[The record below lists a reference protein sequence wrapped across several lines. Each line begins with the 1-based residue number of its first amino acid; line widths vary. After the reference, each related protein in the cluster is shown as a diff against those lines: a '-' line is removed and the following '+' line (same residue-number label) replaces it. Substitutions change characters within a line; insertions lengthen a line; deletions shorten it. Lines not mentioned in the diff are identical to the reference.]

1 MTNLVGS
8 RYINMFCKTASC
20 PKQPLL
26 SVASLEWSSYTGLT
40 GLLTPFNDNL
50 ILLNL
55 KKSLK
60 DTHKLGFCYNRF
72 HRRKQSR
79 VNIRD
84 GVFFLEIVN
93 SCKVFSQKAL
103 SYMFDRF
110 LINLRSLWHCA

>member
-40 GLLTPFNDNL
+40 GLLIPFNDNL

-84 GVFFLEIVN
+84 GVFFW
-93 SCKVFSQKAL
+93 K
-103 SYMFDRF
+103 
-110 LINLRSLWHCA
+110 